1 MNSEKLSKTSNTEV
15 DLKQIHLSES
25 WIPLETFTYRGI
37 TVDCYED
44 CIGHQVVFPWQGKV
58 IELGEY
64 NTVYQDDIRLILD
77 DYLDTITRFSEYP
90 ELYGSKLEYFQ
101 NGNFRDIRLMYRGR
115 LLKCFLITNTVD
127 EKKIIEESIQ
137 FLKTFKL
144 LV

>member
-1 MNSEKLSKTSNTEV
+1 MSLEKLLETSNTETN
-15 DLKQIHLSES
+15 LKQIHLTSS
-25 WIPLETFTYRGI
+25 WVPLESFTYRGI

-44 CIGHQVVFPWQGKV
+44 CLGHQAVFPWRGKV

-64 NTVYQDDIRLILD
+64 NTVYQDDIKMIID
-77 DYLDTITRFSEYP
+77 DHLDTITRFSEYP

-144 LV
+144 LI